1 MSNQEYIEYTDNT
14 IHELVYDKWELKKA
28 YNYYNGKRDPE
39 QFRYLEENF
48 GIGNPTSV
56 KFIPL
61 IKKHIDALIGEYLGT
76 PILPKVTCK
85 DKDTVTKITRE
96 KELYITQQ
104 VFQFLQNRLK
114 NKIIESFRTDT
125 QANDPSIQSDLEDLI
140 DDLNFDFQSEYE
152 IAAQNV
158 IEYLLQN
165 RATDFKTKIRML
177 LLDLF
182 VTGYTFFRAIPSP
195 NGTNVQLEVLNP
207 LNTFIDRNPNSP
219 YVKDSYR
226 VVIRKWLTKQEILN
240 KYGKELSP
248 KDRAS
253 IKDAWKYSHDYST
266 MYVRSYS
273 NADGTP
279 ATEGIRAGQEIV
291 PGYPEDVHYKYNL
304 IPVYEVEWLDT
315 DKDYTMQRYRTIRI
329 GDDIYII
336 YGKDKNVIRSIDN
349 PKQCSLSVN
358 GLYFLNRDYE
368 PYSLVLACA
377 DLQDTNDMLYF
388 FRDNLI
394 ANSGTVGDFLDVSM
408 LPKFLGE
415 NMTERLQKWIANK
428 KAGIALLDTAQ
439 EGRLGVGQAPIN
451 TFFNGYDDTVKGE
464 AIQAIQLAIEA
475 NEQTCSSITGV
486 FRERLNGIQQRD
498 AVTNVKVA
506 VNNSY
511 IISKQWNDQMDTVVV
526 EMLTD
531 SLNMAKIVY
540 KKGLS
545 GTLILGDK
553 QSKLFTALPEYFTIS
568 DYDIHI
574 VSSDEIVKALEQL
587 KAITPDLIS
596 AGMVDAELA
605 VDIAT
610 IRSLSLIKKRI
621 HVAMRRQ
628 EKKTGQM
635 QQLTQQLQQAQQQ
648 MQQMQSELQKAQQK
662 IQQLDEAK
670 MQLEKEK
677 IAADAKI
684 EMYKAKT
691 DRTYKEGIT
700 RNDDRRTEIE
710 LMQLN
715 DGNPYNDKV
724 RQIGG
729 H

>member
-1 MSNQEYIEYTDNT
+1 MTNQEYIEYTDRT
-14 IHELVYDKWELKKA
+14 IAELVYDKWELKKA

-39 QFRYLEENF
+39 QFRYLEENY

-85 DKDTVTKITRE
+85 DKETITKITRE
-96 KELYITQQ
+96 KELQITEE
-104 VFQFLQNRLK
+104 VFKFLRNRLK
-114 NKIIESFRTDT
+114 NKIIESFKTEY

-140 DDLNFDFQSEYE
+140 DDLNYGFQSEYE

-165 RATDFKTKIRML
+165 RTIDFKTKVRML

-182 VTGYTFFRAIPSP
+182 VTGYTFFRTINIGS
-195 NGTNVQLEVLNP
+195 NIQLEVLNP

-226 VVIRKWLTKQEILN
+226 VVVRKWLTKQEILN
-240 KYGKELSP
+240 KYGKDLTAE
-248 KDRAS
+248 DRKT
-253 IKDAWKYSHDYST
+253 IKDTWEYSQDYST
-266 MYVRSYS
+266 VYVRSYS
-273 NADGTP
+273 HADGTP
-279 ATEGIRAGQEIV
+279 ATNGIRAGQEIV
-291 PGYPEDVHYKYNL
+291 PGYPEDVHFKYNL

-315 DKDYTMQRYRTIRI
+315 DKNYVMQRYKTVRI
-329 GDDIYII
+329 GDRIYIV
-336 YGKDKNVIRSIDN
+336 YGKDNDVIRSQDN
-349 PKQCSLSVN
+349 PSYCSLSVN

-394 ANSGTVGDFLDVSM
+394 ANSGTVGDWIDVSM
-408 LPKFLGE
+408 LPKFLGD
-415 NMTERLQKWIANK
+415 NMTERIQKWLAYK
-428 KAGIALLDTAQ
+428 KTGQAFIDTSQ
-439 EGRLGVGQAPIN
+439 EGRLSGGQAPIN
-451 TFFNGYDDTVKGE
+451 TIFNGFDDTVKGE

-498 AVTNVKVA
+498 AVTNVKTA

-531 SLNMAKIVY
+531 SLNIAKVAY
-540 KKGLS
+540 KHGLT

-553 QSKLFTALPEYFTIS
+553 QVKTFTALPEYFTLS

-574 VSSDEIVKALEQL
+574 VSSDEIIKAIEQL
-587 KAITPDLIS
+587 KALAPELIR
-596 AGMVDAELA
+596 AGIVDAELA

-610 IRSLSLIKKRI
+610 TQSLTYIKKRI
-621 HVAMRRQ
+621 HTAMRRQ
-628 EKKTGQM
+628 EKKMGQI
-635 QQLTQQLQQAQQQ
+635 QQLTQQLEQSQQQ
-648 MQQMQSELQKAQQK
+648 MQQLQAELQKAQQQ
-662 IQQLDEAK
+662 IQRLDEAK

-677 IAADAKI
+677 IAAETKI

-700 RNDDRRTEIE
+700 RNDDKRTEIE
-710 LMQLN
+710 LMQLH

-724 RQIGG
+724 RQVGG